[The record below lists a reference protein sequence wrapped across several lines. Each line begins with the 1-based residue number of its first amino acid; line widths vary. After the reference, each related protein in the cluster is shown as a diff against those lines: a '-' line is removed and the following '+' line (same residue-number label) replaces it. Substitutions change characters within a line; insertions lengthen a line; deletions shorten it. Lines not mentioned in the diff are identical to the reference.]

1 MDKTSRLCLLYRQC
15 SEQTYHLQASMC
27 DRQVLQ
33 RGRSA
38 PNLHEGESEERMKR
52 IADQVLILEAIGQ
65 VRTELREDMSF
76 KDMMDVMTRLA
87 TLYSLLNVHQLRDI
101 AVDADMRDINERK
114 VA

>member
-1 MDKTSRLCLLYRQC
+1 
-15 SEQTYHLQASMC
+15 
-27 DRQVLQ
+27 
-33 RGRSA
+33 
-38 PNLHEGESEERMKR
+38 MKR